1 MISNVQGAN
10 VVRSTFR
17 QGFSL
22 RHFVMA
28 ASLLL
33 PISVACAQ
41 SMVTP
46 EDEYKKLIKVNED
59 LQPLGENP
67 FGERISLYDGSLSF
81 EQVDVSVPGTGPTI
95 TIGREFTL
103 HTADDRPDLQNRA
116 FGDWDID
123 LPEIVTATA
132 NQNNVQGWL
141 VEGAI
146 NQKDICTGFSRP
158 PSVAAPAGDS
168 ARTDWEPDAWWQGY
182 QLHIP
187 GQGNQEL
194 LQRSAQNT
202 ASPSATFY
210 QVSYP
215 DFPIVTTQ
223 NWTVGCVQHAA
234 PDAATQSFMAIAP
247 DGTRYWL
254 SQLTYRNMPTIHRPL
269 FSSPSGFAAH
279 TDIALSPAV
288 SSDDLLVRR
297 EGRMLVDRVQDRFG
311 NFITYTYSGDQ
322 VVAIDGSDG
331 RHVSI
336 AYVPGTPRIS
346 TVTVVG
352 NAAGSRTWTYGY
364 TKIGL
369 LTQLT
374 SIVQPDG
381 STWSF
386 DMTALNN
393 AFINMSSAPGTCEAI
408 GTPGNLGTTYTAHIT
423 HPSGLSGSFTVAGIK
438 RGRSNVPQSCFS
450 GGVNQPNTSTFPGTY
465 ASIPDAWYNM
475 SVVQR
480 QFTGT
485 GIGTQTWSYAYSP
498 SFESWSKNCTAGCQ
512 GTVWTKVI
520 YPDGHAE
527 RSTFSNRYDYSE
539 GLLLGE
545 EIFNGDADV
554 TALRRNIA
562 YGYVNPNPAVDA
574 RASSYAHPWGFA
586 PQGRVNSAQI
596 GEHIPMVIRDVF
608 QDGDQLEWF
617 ASAFDAMAQPTSIER
632 VNNLG
637 FLVQER
643 TSYLNDFPH
652 WMIGLPTT
660 SENLTTGETVS
671 ENVYNPNDFTL
682 LERHHFGRKVMSYT
696 FNPQGQ
702 LATFTDGN
710 SHTTS
715 LQNYYRGIPR
725 TILYPDSTGQSLAVD
740 DLGQITAI
748 ANQKGDVTSYG
759 YDAIGRLATIVYPGG
774 DSVAWNAQHIV
785 YELMPAADR
794 NIGGVHWRKTT
805 TRGNSVDQLYY
816 DAMLRPIIHDS
827 HPADNSIYYSMRTD
841 YDWRGNQSFQSY
853 WYTGAPF
860 PANMGNG
867 LATFRDVLNRPNG
880 TRHTSELGDLITITT
895 YLGGGRTQVK
905 DAKGNITTNTYQMF
919 DEPAYDQ
926 VIHVQAPESVDQG
939 ILRDT
944 YGNPLIITQDG
955 AGQFVSKTMTY
966 DNEHRLCRRW
976 EPESGSEIMAYDNAD
991 NLAWSVSGASFN
1003 AAGCG
1008 QDQVVEG
1015 TKTVRAYD
1023 AMNRVT
1029 SVVYPTG
1036 TQPSTF
1042 TYDALGDL
1050 ATSTSGTVGW
1060 SFGRNKRGLLTS
1072 ETLSVDGH
1080 NWTLGYGYDAN
1091 GTLSSTSYPDGEFVP
1106 YNPDA
1111 IGRPTIVGSYVSN
1124 LSLFKDG
1131 TIQFY
1136 QMGSGASYVG
1146 TKNLRDTFG
1155 NFSFRQIGTTPVLSE
1170 NVTYDANGNITQ
1182 LTDVATNNQRTRS
1195 MAYDGMDRLVS
1206 ATASNLWGTE
1216 SYTYDTLNNIR
1227 SITNSSGVNTYNYD
1241 AFNLLN
1247 SISNNGVP
1255 QHTFR
1260 YDARGNTV
1268 AKDAQNLNFDQAN
1281 RLTSIDGKG
1290 TYTYDAAGRRVKKV
1304 TPAGTMY
1311 YAYNS
1316 AGSLMWDFDAATGNG
1331 TDYIYLAGKMIA
1343 AHRPAIAGGNSYYY
1357 TNLQGSVLATTDS
1370 LGNFRSSNDYRPYGE
1385 SALGSP
1391 VTGPGFTG
1399 HVNDSD
1405 VDLVYMQARYYDPS
1419 TGRFLSSDPVRPAP
1433 GSAFGFNRYAYANG
1447 NPVSNVD
1454 PDGRDTVGENIDQ
1467 NAQAAA
1473 DAGDRLATYG
1483 WAFAG
1488 VAWKYL
1494 GAESVSQVADKGAS
1508 AGAGNM
1514 AMAAISIATLGKGEE
1529 AGNAAKGV
1537 AEVAEDV
1544 VQSSGTLF
1552 HYTDAAG
1559 AAEIQASGVIKPD
1572 AAGRVFLTTDKIA
1585 AKDANN
1591 ALFMGQG
1598 GSKGSHVVEVEM
1610 KTGAGL
1616 RPDTQANEL
1625 VHQGA
1630 IRDGRQADLTVREND
1645 H

>member
-10 VVRSTFR
+10 IVRSIFR
-17 QGFSL
+17 QGMSL
-22 RHFVMA
+22 RRVAIA
-28 ASLLL
+28 AALLL
-33 PISVACAQ
+33 PMSVAFAQ

-46 EDEYKKLIKVNED
+46 EDEYRKLIKVNED
-59 LQPLGENP
+59 LQSLGENP

-103 HTADDRPDLQNRA
+103 HTSDDRPDLQNRA

-123 LPEIVTATA
+123 LPEIVTTTA

-141 VEGAI
+141 VDGAI
-146 NQKDICTGFSRP
+146 NQKDVCTGFSAP

-168 ARTDWEPDAWWQGY
+168 ARSDWEPDAWWQGY

-187 GQGNQEL
+187 GQGNQDL
-194 LQRSAQNT
+194 LQRSTENA

-210 QVSYP
+210 QVSYM

-234 PDAATQSFMAIAP
+234 TDPATQSFMAIAP

-254 SQLTYRNMPTIHRPL
+254 GYLTYRYMPTIHRPL
-269 FSSPSGFAAH
+269 FSSPSGFVAH
-279 TDIALSPAV
+279 TDAVLSPAL
-288 SSDDLLVRR
+288 STDDLLVRR

-336 AYVPGTPRIS
+336 AYVPGTPQIS

-352 NAAGSRTWTYGY
+352 NSAGSRTWTYGY
-364 TKIGL
+364 TKVGL

-386 DMTALNN
+386 NMTALNN
-393 AFINMSSAPGTCEAI
+393 AWVNMQSAHGTCDVL
-408 GTPGNLGTTYTAHIT
+408 GTPGGLSNTYTGTMT
-423 HPSGLSGSFTVAGIK
+423 HPSGLSGSFTVMAIK
-438 RGRSNVPQSCFS
+438 RGRSYVPRDCFA
-450 GGVNQPNTSTFPGTY
+450 GGPNQPDTPTLPGTY
-465 ASIPDAWYNM
+465 ATTPNAWYNM
-475 SVVQR
+475 SIVQR
-480 QFTGT
+480 QLSGT
-485 GIGTQTWSYAYSP
+485 GIGTQTWNYAYSP
-498 SFESWSKNCTAGCQ
+498 SFESWIQNCSAGCPS
-512 GTVWTKVI
+512 TVWTKVI

-539 GLLLGE
+539 SLLLGE

-554 TALRRNIA
+554 TALRRNTE
-562 YGYVNPNPAVDA
+562 YGYVNPDPTIDA
-574 RASSYAHPWGFA
+574 RAASYAHPWGFA
-586 PQGRVNSAQI
+586 PQGRVNRAQT
-596 GEHIPMVIRDVF
+596 GEHIPMAIRDVF
-608 QDGDQLEWF
+608 QDGDQLEWS
-617 ASAFDAMAQPTSIER
+617 ASAYDVMAQPTSVER

-671 ENVYNPNDFTL
+671 ENVYNTTDFTL
-682 LERHHFGRKVMSYT
+682 LERHRFGSKVMSYT

-725 TILYPDSTGQSLAVD
+725 TVLYPDNTGQSLAVD

-759 YDAIGRLATIVYPGG
+759 YDAIGRLSTIVYPVG
-774 DSVAWNAQHIV
+774 DPVAWNAQHIV

-794 NIGGVHWRKTT
+794 NIGAAHWRKTT
-805 TRGNSVDQLYY
+805 TQGNSVDQLYY

-827 HPADNSIYYSMRTD
+827 HPADNSIYYSKRTD
-841 YDWRGNQSFQSY
+841 YDWRGNESFQSY
-853 WYTGAPF
+853 WYTGAPL
-860 PANMGNG
+860 PASMGNG
-867 LATFRDVLNRPNG
+867 LVTSRDVLNRPSG
-880 TRHTSELGDLITITT
+880 TRHASELGDLTTTIA
-895 YLGGGRTQVK
+895 YLGGGRSQATDQ
-905 DAKGNITTNTYQMF
+905 KGNVTTYTYQMF

-926 VIHVQAPESVDQG
+926 VVHVQAPESVDQG

-955 AGQFVSKTMTY
+955 AGQLVSRKLTY
-966 DNEHRLCRRW
+966 DSAHRLCRTW
-976 EPESGSEIMAYDNAD
+976 EPETGSEIRAYDNAD

-1003 AAGCG
+1003 GTGCG
-1008 QDQVVEG
+1008 QDQVVDSS
-1015 TKTVRAYD
+1015 KTVRAYD

-1029 SVVYPTG
+1029 SVVYPAG

-1042 TYDALGDL
+1042 TYDALGYV
-1050 ATSTSGTVGW
+1050 ATSTSGAVGW
-1060 SFGRNKRGLLTS
+1060 TFGRNRRGLLTS

-1080 NWTLGYGYDAN
+1080 NWTLGYSYDAN
-1091 GTLSSTSYPDGEFVP
+1091 GTQSAVSYPDGEFVP
-1106 YNPDA
+1106 YNPDPL
-1111 IGRPTIVGSYVSN
+1111 GRPTIVGSYVSA
-1124 LSLFKDG
+1124 LSIFKEG

-1136 QMGSGASYVG
+1136 LMGSGATYVG
-1146 TKNLRDTFG
+1146 TKNLRETYS
-1155 NFSFRQIGTTPVLSE
+1155 NFAFRQNGVTPVVSE
-1170 NVTYDANGNITQ
+1170 NITYDANGNVTQ
-1182 LTDVATNNQRTRS
+1182 LTDIATNSQRTKS
-1195 MAYDGMDRLVS
+1195 MAYDGVDRLVS

-1227 SITNSSGVNTYNYD
+1227 SLTNSSGTNTYNYD
-1241 AFNLLN
+1241 AFNLLS
-1247 SISNNGVP
+1247 SISNNGVA

-1290 TYTYDAAGRRVKKV
+1290 TYTYDASGRRVRKV
-1304 TPAGTMY
+1304 TPTGTTY

-1316 AGSLMWDFDAATGNG
+1316 AGKLMWEYDAATSNG
-1331 TDYIYLAGKMIA
+1331 TNYIYLAGKLIA
-1343 AHRPAIAGGNSYYY
+1343 S
-1357 TNLQGSVLATTDS
+1357 
-1370 LGNFRSSNDYRPYGE
+1370 
-1385 SALGSP
+1385 
-1391 VTGPGFTG
+1391 
-1399 HVNDSD
+1399 
-1405 VDLVYMQARYYDPS
+1405 
-1419 TGRFLSSDPVRPAP
+1419 
-1433 GSAFGFNRYAYANG
+1433 
-1447 NPVSNVD
+1447 
-1454 PDGRDTVGENIDQ
+1454 
-1467 NAQAAA
+1467 
-1473 DAGDRLATYG
+1473 
-1483 WAFAG
+1483 
-1488 VAWKYL
+1488 
-1494 GAESVSQVADKGAS
+1494 
-1508 AGAGNM
+1508 
-1514 AMAAISIATLGKGEE
+1514 
-1529 AGNAAKGV
+1529 
-1537 AEVAEDV
+1537 
-1544 VQSSGTLF
+1544 
-1552 HYTDAAG
+1552 
-1559 AAEIQASGVIKPD
+1559 
-1572 AAGRVFLTTDKIA
+1572 
-1585 AKDANN
+1585 
-1591 ALFMGQG
+1591 
-1598 GSKGSHVVEVEM
+1598 SKGPS
-1610 KTGAGL
+1610 L
-1616 RPDTQANEL
+1616 
-1625 VHQGA
+1625 
-1630 IRDGRQADLTVREND
+1630 
-1645 H
+1645 